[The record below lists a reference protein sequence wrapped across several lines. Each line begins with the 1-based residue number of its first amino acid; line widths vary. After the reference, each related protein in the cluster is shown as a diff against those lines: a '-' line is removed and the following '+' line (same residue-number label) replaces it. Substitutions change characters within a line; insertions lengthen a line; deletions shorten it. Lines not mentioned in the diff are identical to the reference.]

1 MTRYTGFLSV
11 HVAEALFLCLT
22 SMKRL
27 RRVPLASD
35 QPTDWTPFV
44 WRHCVSLIVRRVHR
58 LAPRTLRG
66 ADVAHA
72 PVLRAFE
79 FAKSKMPTRLNIA
92 LISGPFFRAPQ

>member
-35 QPTDWTPFV
+35 QPP
-44 WRHCVSLIVRRVHR
+44 LIGR
-58 LAPRTLRG
+58 LLFGVTCFTLHPIVEANRS
-66 ADVAHA
+66 AAVAA
-72 PVLRAFE
+72 
-79 FAKSKMPTRLNIA
+79 NW
-92 LISGPFFRAPQ
+92 